1 MSTIQTMKKSPR
13 RNQLGN
19 VVEAA
24 AKDVEGAPN
33 KPTGNDPVNLLRQSL
48 MTVQSRS
55 TVNNL
60 KDDGEENAKA
70 GQ

>member
-19 VVEAA
+19 VVEEA

-33 KPTGNDPVNLLRQSL
+33 KTTGNDPVNLLRQSL

>member
-1 MSTIQTMKKSPR
+1 MPPIQIMKKSPR

-19 VVEAA
+19 VVAEG
-24 AKDVEGAPN
+24 AKDVEEVPN
-33 KPTGNDPVNLLRQSL
+33 KTTGNDPVNLLRQSL

-60 KDDGEENAKA
+60 KDDEEENAKD

>member
-1 MSTIQTMKKSPR
+1 MKKSPR

-19 VVEAA
+19 VVVEA
-24 AKDVEGAPN
+24 AKDVEEAPN
-33 KPTGNDPVNLLRQSL
+33 TTTGNDPVNPLRQSL
-48 MTVQSRS
+48 MTIQSHS

-60 KDDGEENAKA
+60 KDDEEENAKD

>member
-1 MSTIQTMKKSPR
+1 MPPIQIMKKSPR

-19 VVEAA
+19 VVEEA

-33 KPTGNDPVNLLRQSL
+33 KTTGNDPVNPLRPSL
-48 MTVQSRS
+48 MTAQSRS

-60 KDDGEENAKA
+60 KDDEEENAKD